1 MIQIKAADVSNLR
14 KTTGAGMM
22 DCKRALQE
30 SNGDFDKALEI
41 IRKKGKAIGIKR
53 AEREAGEGV
62 VLARVSED
70 GKKGVMIVLNCE
82 TDFVAKN
89 DQFVKLAESIV
100 DQAIEKNPANLDSL
114 KQLKLN
120 DVSLS
125 ELIVEQIGIIG
136 EKLDLSYFEK
146 IEDSKVIAYI
156 HPGNKLATL
165 VGLNINNIDVQV
177 GKDVAMQVAAMN
189 PMAIDKDQIPKEVID
204 KEIEIGKEQ
213 ARMEGKPENILE
225 KIALGKLNKFYKEN
239 TLLNQEFIKDKKK
252 TIRQYLQET
261 DKNLTVISFKRFSLK
276 D

>member
-70 GKKGVMIVLNCE
+70 GKRGVMIVLNCE

-100 DQAIEKNPANLDSL
+100 DLAIEKNPADLDSL

-252 TIRQYLQET
+252 TIKQYLQET